1 MLRID
6 SMEDF
11 LAVKESMAPVYVTS
25 KTKGQ
30 VLVPCVN
37 TMLVKSELVVA
48 NTYNPNHVSDDKMQL
63 LMQSILDNGFCFPI
77 VAIWD
82 DEQEKFVI
90 VDGFHR
96 RSISGDEY
104 LDLDYVPVVVLQH
117 DITKRMAATVQFN
130 KARGVHAVDLDAD
143 VVRAL
148 IEQGLS
154 EEEVATRLG
163 MEVDAVHR
171 YKQMTGVAALFS
183 KANWSM
189 AWEMVEEE
197 AEGGEG
203 SS

>member
-11 LAVKESMAPVYVTS
+11 LAVKESMAQVYVTS

-82 DEQEKFVI
+82 GDQEKFVI

-96 RSISGDEY
+96 RSISSDEY

-154 EEEVATRLG
+154 EEDVATRLG
-163 MEVDAVHR
+163 MDVDAVHR
-171 YKQMTGVAALFS
+171 YKQMTGVAALFA